1 MSRSQILGG
10 VSMEAHTTTNAA
22 IYFENVVNVTISSGG
37 TVGVSFY
44 AEISGRLDFGRYYIP
59 EDTIFCRYARGR
71 GAAGDISLL
80 IESFKA
86 EGLTLVSNT
95 GASRQW
101 QCSGSGS
108 ILITSTVSDSDK
120 LSFLQYIYIAPEYLY
135 SFPPPPSPDYG
146 LDESELRAG
155 TSLDGEG
162 EIAMRVEEGS
172 LSICMVQARRCA
184 DPPY

>member
-1 MSRSQILGG
+1 M
-10 VSMEAHTTTNAA
+10 
-22 IYFENVVNVTISSGG
+22 
-37 TVGVSFY
+37 Y

-59 EDTIFCRYARGR
+59 EDTIFAGMHVAVERHMLVEAT
-71 GAAGDISLL
+71 AGDIALP
-80 IESFKA
+80 IESLRAK
-86 EGLTLVSNT
+86 ELTLVSNT
-95 GASRQW
+95 GASQQW

-146 LDESELRAG
+146 LNESELRAG
-155 TSLDGEG
+155 MSSMEK
-162 EIAMRVEEGS
+162 ARWRCASSRV
-172 LSICMVQARRCA
+172 LSRYVWRCA